1 MTSMSMQDLINLRME
16 VRAFLAENIPDDL
29 EVPRKGGVPSQATMQ
44 WAVEFRR
51 KLGERGW
58 LAPHWPKY
66 FGGGGLPAQAANV
79 IFEEL
84 AQRSLPQLPVN
95 QLWITPLRL
104 YGTEEQKGKWLTKT
118 LRGEITVNQ
127 ILTEPKS
134 GGTDLANQETVGIR
148 NGDYFLV
155 NGEKGFSSNPFDPD
169 YLFVLVTTDPDGPKY
184 QNLSMILIDAHD
196 PGVTMRKREILTG
209 ATQRAFQF
217 KDVWTPAD
225 QIIGGVGNGWTVA
238 QSVLELERG
247 TLGITRQQMAEVE
260 ARERAYWEART

>member
-1 MTSMSMQDLINLRME
+1 MQDLMMLRLE
-16 VRAFLAENIPDDL
+16 VQEFMAQNIPADL
-29 EVPRKGGVPSQATMQ
+29 EVPRRGQAPSDATIK

-58 LAPHWPKY
+58 IAPNWPTY
-66 FGGGGLPAQAANV
+66 FGGGGLPNQAANV

-84 AQRSLPQLPVN
+84 GRRSLPQLPIN
-95 QLWITPLRL
+95 QLWITPCRL
-104 YGTEEQKGKWLTKT
+104 YATEEQKAKWLTKT

-134 GGTDLANQETVGIR
+134 GGTDLSNQETTAIR

-155 NGEKGFSSNPFDPD
+155 NGEKGYTSNPFPPD
-169 YLFVLVTTDPDGPKY
+169 YLFVLVTTDPEGRKY
-184 QNLSMILIDAHD
+184 ENLSSILIDAHD
-196 PGVTMRKREILTG
+196 PGVTVRKRDILTG

-217 KDVWTPAD
+217 KDVRTPAD

-238 QSVLELERG
+238 QAVLELERG
-247 TLGITRQQMAEVE
+247 TLGITRKQMDDVE
-260 ARERAYWEART
+260 ARERAYWEGKG